1 MRLWPS
7 NHGRKLIVRPFWF
20 LRASFLLMLAGSL
33 LLAFVGF
40 GDLATPVQGFPR
52 PAAAV
57 FLVAGL
63 AFMAFSL
70 LYLRVRVRCDGHGVK
85 LIRFPPAR
93 PRSLFV
99 PVSEIDHLE
108 AYTPP
113 RLRNS
118 PLGVMPTFSVTMVTI
133 VCKDG
138 SVVKL
143 DPAFIVNRSGSIPDR
158 HKVIQK
164 RIMKMDAILGLS
176 RQP

>member
-1 MRLWPS
+1 MRPW
-7 NHGRKLIVRPFWF
+7 WF
-20 LRASFLLMLAGSL
+20 LRASFLLMLVGSL
-33 LLAFVGF
+33 LIVFVGF
-40 GDLATPVQGFPR
+40 GDLAAPVQVFPR
-52 PAAAV
+52 PVAV
-57 FLVAGL
+57 VLLLAGL

-70 LYLRVRVRCDGHGVK
+70 LYFRVCVRCDSHGVK
-85 LIRFPPAR
+85 MTRFPAAR

-108 AYTPP
+108 AYTPA
-113 RLRNS
+113 RLGNS
-118 PLGVMPTFSVTMVTI
+118 PLGITFSVTMVTI